1 MFHLHHQMIYFF
13 VRVPFTVINITCLL
27 IKDTSLKT
35 MLSNKE
41 QQYIP
46 CTSFQEKFYDI
57 VFTPSNHNIQLSLNG
72 IELFWDNS
80 KSLPNI
86 LHKRPPYNHKSC
98 QKKVYFSHYSPLS
111 SSCHQT
117 NFWPHL
123 RHYFNT
129 IKVFLPHICLT
140 VPTLHMNSL
149 QHILRN

>member
-1 MFHLHHQMIYFF
+1 
-13 VRVPFTVINITCLL
+13 VINITCLL

-57 VFTPSNHNIQLSLNG
+57 VFTPSNHNIHISLNG

-80 KSLPNI
+80 KSLLNI
-86 LHKRPPYNHKSC
+86 LHKGPLYNHESC
-98 QKKVYFSHYSPLS
+98 QKNSVFISLLSLS

-117 NFWPHL
+117 NFWPHFH
-123 RHYFNT
+123 HYFNT
-129 IKVFLPHICLT
+129 MKVFLPHICLT

>member
-57 VFTPSNHNIQLSLNG
+57 VFTPSNHNIHISLNG

-80 KSLPNI
+80 KSLLNI
-86 LHKRPPYNHKSC
+86 LHKGPLYNHESC
-98 QKKVYFSHYSPLS
+98 QKRVYLFHYSPY
-111 SSCHQT
+111 HQVVIKPISDPIFAT
-117 NFWPHL
+117 IITPWK
-123 RHYFNT
+123 YFYHT
-129 IKVFLPHICLT
+129 YV
-140 VPTLHMNSL
+140 
-149 QHILRN
+149 